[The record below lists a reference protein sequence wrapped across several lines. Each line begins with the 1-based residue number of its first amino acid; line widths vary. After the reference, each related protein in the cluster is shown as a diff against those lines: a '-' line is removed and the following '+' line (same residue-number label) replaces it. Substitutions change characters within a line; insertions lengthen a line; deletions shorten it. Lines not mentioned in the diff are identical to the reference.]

1 MELQRIMAIVNTLSS
16 AINSY
21 NDFDSAASNSVSVI
35 RDLASGD
42 IVETKQD
49 VTNDNIQDQDDELL
63 EKMLQASK
71 HIKKMQM
78 TRSETVLALDGIAPN
93 LNDIINQRTSFHERE
108 EEDAETINIKMGGKS
123 AESSNDLYE
132 LYDFIYNLTEV
143 SLSEVKS

>member
-132 LYDFIYNLTEV
+132 LYDFIYNLKDV
-143 SLSEVKS
+143 SLSEVKP